1 MNTLQHKKFK
11 ILLIGDSCVDEYQY
25 GIVDRISPEAPV
37 PILKFQRK
45 FNKPGMASNVEQ
57 NLKALGCDVN
67 FVTRETSLKIRLI
80 DERTNHHIA
89 RIDHDV
95 KSLPIT
101 IGQVD
106 LTHFYDAVV
115 ISDYNKGVV
124 TYELMENVISAFKGP
139 VFIDTKKND
148 LRRLSGSFVKI
159 NSLEYSQCTSVCDDL
174 IVTAGSKGAYYHG
187 ENFPCDTVDVSDVCG
202 AGDTFLSALTY
213 QYLITSDIES
223 AIKFANKASAVTVGK
238 LGVYAP
244 TLEEIVKK

>member
-1 MNTLQHKKFK
+1 MDTLQHKKFK

-25 GIVDRISPEAPV
+25 GVVDRISPEAPV
-37 PILKFQRK
+37 PILKFQKK
-45 FNKPGMASNVEQ
+45 FSKPGMASNVEQ
-57 NLKALGCDVN
+57 NLRALGCEVN
-67 FVTRETSLKIRLI
+67 FVTRDPSLKIRLI

-101 IGQVD
+101 IGQ
-106 LTHFYDAVV
+106 LELLPSYDAVV

-124 TYELMENVISAFKGP
+124 TYELIESIISTFKGP
-139 VFIDTKKND
+139 IFVDTKKND

-159 NSLEYSQCTSVCDDL
+159 NMLEYSQCSSVCDDL
-174 IVTAGSKGAYYHG
+174 IVTAGSKGAYYRG
-187 ENFPCDTVDVSDVCG
+187 EIFPCETVDVSDVCG

-213 QYLITSDIES
+213 EYLKTSNISS
-223 AIKFANKASAVTVGK
+223 AIGFANKASAVTVGK

-244 TLEEIVKK
+244 TLEEIQK

>member
-1 MNTLQHKKFK
+1 MDTLQHKKFK

-25 GIVDRISPEAPV
+25 GVVDRISPEAPV
-37 PILKFQRK
+37 PILKFLNK
-45 FNKPGMASNVEQ
+45 FTKPGMASNVEQ
-57 NLKALGCDVN
+57 NLKALECDVK
-67 FVTRETSLKIRLI
+67 FITQDPSLKIRLI

-106 LTHFYDAVV
+106 LAPSYDAVV

-148 LRRLSGSFVKI
+148 LQRLSGSFVKI
-159 NSLEYSQCTSVCDDL
+159 NSVEYSQCTSVCDDL

-202 AGDTFLSALTY
+202 AGDTFLSALAY
-213 QYLITSDIES
+213 QYLISSDIKS

-244 TLEEIVKK
+244 TLEEIV